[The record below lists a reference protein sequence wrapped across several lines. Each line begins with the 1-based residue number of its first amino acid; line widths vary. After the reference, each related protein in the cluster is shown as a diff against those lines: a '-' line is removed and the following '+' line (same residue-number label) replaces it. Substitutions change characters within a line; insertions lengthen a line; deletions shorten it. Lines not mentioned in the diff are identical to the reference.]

1 MLFATLT
8 DEETGMYH
16 WRLFGGKA
24 KTAGPLSEP
33 CGHLG
38 EVGSYAASFSAYASY
53 EERAHFTL
61 LPTAFPMLRQNKGG
75 VAWVTFWGYFGLL
88 ALTPSPPPERQHE
101 EETEYCEN

>member
-38 EVGSYAASFSAYASY
+38 EVGSYAAAFSAYASNGS
-53 EERAHFTL
+53 RNPDPTGF
-61 LPTAFPMLRQNKGG
+61 PTAFPLLRQNQGG
-75 VAWVTFWGYFGLL
+75 EARGTFAGTSPLPMEGYLKSGRTML
-88 ALTPSPPPERQHE
+88 
-101 EETEYCEN
+101 